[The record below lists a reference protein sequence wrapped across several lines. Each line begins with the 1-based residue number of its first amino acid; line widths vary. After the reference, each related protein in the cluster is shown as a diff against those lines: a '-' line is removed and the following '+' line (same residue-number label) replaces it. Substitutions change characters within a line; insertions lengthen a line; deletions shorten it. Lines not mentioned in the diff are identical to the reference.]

1 MAGTD
6 MKNWEKIVILHP
18 LDDKKA
24 SLAVNDAKT
33 AARVLLQAWPSR
45 DGKSYRRAILTCSAA
60 VHGKVPQDTAQW
72 AFIVATMEAGIS
84 YEIVDRLDNE
94 IAAVCRQIFE
104 EEMNFAPA
112 TSHVTDDGAM
122 QPFWWPKPRASS
134 PSAR

>member
-24 SLAVNDAKT
+24 ALAVNDAKT
-33 AARVLLQAWPSR
+33 AAKALLQAWPTR
-45 DGKSYRRAILTCSAA
+45 NGKSYRRAVLSCSAA
-60 VHGKVPQDTAQW
+60 VHEKIPQDTAQW

-84 YEIVDRLDNE
+84 YEIIDRLDSE
-94 IAAVCRQIFE
+94 IAAVCREMFE
-104 EEMNFAPA
+104 EEMHFGPVADNDADEE
-112 TSHVTDDGAM
+112 TI
-122 QPFWWPKPRASS
+122 QPFWWPSPRASS